1 MSNLPELK
9 IGDLVAKL
17 PIIQGGMGIGVSLSN
32 LAAAVA
38 NEGGIGI
45 ISGVQNG
52 FMEDDFETN
61 TLAANIR
68 GLKNQIRKAR
78 ELSPKGIL
86 GVNIMVAINNYKEIV
101 KAAVEEKIDI
111 IISGAGLPSELPDL
125 IKDTKTKIAPIVSS
139 GKAAALI
146 CKMWD
151 RKYNYIPDFIV
162 VEGPEAGGHLGF
174 SLEQLNEKKS
184 ETELVSLVVDVI
196 DSVKM
201 YEKKYDKR
209 IPVIAAGGVYSG
221 ADIAK
226 YIKVGAAGVQ
236 MATRFVATEECDAH
250 INYKMAYVNSKE
262 EDIRLVKSPAGLP
275 GRGIFNKFAQTL
287 QEQESIAINRCLG
300 CLKTCNPADTPYCI
314 TDALIEAVKGNID
327 AGLVFV
333 GSNAHKVDKIVSV
346 KSLMNELVE
355 EAELALKP

>member
-1 MSNLPELK
+1 MSKLPELK
-9 IGDLVAKL
+9 IGDLVAKI

-52 FMEDDFETN
+52 FMEDDFESN

-68 GLKNQIRKAR
+68 GLKKQIKKAR
-78 ELSPKGIL
+78 ELSPSGII

-101 KAAVEEKIDI
+101 KAAVEEKIDV
-111 IISGAGLPSELPDL
+111 IISGAGLPAELPDL
-125 IKDTKTKIAPIVSS
+125 VKETKTKIAPIVST

-151 RKYNYIPDFIV
+151 RKYDYLPDFIV

-174 SLEQLNEKKS
+174 SLEQLNHKKE
-184 ETELVSLVVDVI
+184 ETDLETLVKDVI
-196 DSVKM
+196 ESIKP
-201 YEKKYDKR
+201 YEEKYSKK
-209 IPVIAAGGVYSG
+209 IPVIAAGGVYTG
-221 ADIAK
+221 EDIAK
-226 YIKVGAAGVQ
+226 FIKIGAAGVQ
-236 MATRFVATEECDAH
+236 MATRFVATDECDAH
-250 INYKMAYVNSKE
+250 IDYKMAYINATK

-275 GRGIFNKFAQTL
+275 GRGLFNKFASIL
-287 QEQESIAINRCLG
+287 KEQNIPINRCLG
-300 CLKTCNPADTPYCI
+300 CLKTCNPSNTPYCI

-327 AGLVFV
+327 EGLIFV
-333 GSNAHKVDKIVSV
+333 GSNAYKLDKIVTV
-346 KSLMNELVE
+346 KELMNELVS
-355 EAELALKP
+355 EAELAL

>member
-1 MSNLPELK
+1 MSNIPELK
-9 IGDLVAKL
+9 IGELVAKI
-17 PIIQGGMGIGVSLSN
+17 PIIQGGMGIGVSLSK

-52 FMEDDFETN
+52 FMEEDFETN
-61 TLAANIR
+61 TLAANMR
-68 GLKNQIRKAR
+68 GLKKQIKKAR
-78 ELSPKGIL
+78 ELSPNGII

-125 IKDTKTKIAPIVSS
+125 IKGSKTKIAPIVST

-174 SLEQLNEKKS
+174 SLEQLNEGNNK
-184 ETELVSLVVDVI
+184 TDLTNLVTDVI
-196 DSVKM
+196 ESVKL
-201 YEKKYDKR
+201 YEEKYDKT

-221 ADIAK
+221 QDIAK
-226 YIKVGAAGVQ
+226 YIKIGAAGVQ
-236 MATRFVATEECDAH
+236 MATRFVPTEECDAH
-250 INYKMAYVNSKE
+250 INYKMAYVNSAK

-275 GRGIFNKFAQTL
+275 GRGLFNKFARKL
-287 QEQESIAINRCLG
+287 QDQNIAINRCLG
-300 CLKTCNPADTPYCI
+300 CLRTCNPSNTPYCI

-327 AGLVFV
+327 EGLIFV
-333 GSNAHKVDKIVSV
+333 GSNVHKVDKIVSV
-346 KSLMNELVE
+346 KSLMTELVE
-355 EAELALKP
+355 ETELALG